1 MIKVDIKPISIRCQN
16 PCSFH
21 HITWL
26 FFDLGM
32 SSTTLHMESAMSS
45 PSGQTLTTCPPPCEG
60 RSTWPTHS

>member
-1 MIKVDIKPISIRCQN
+1 MVKVGIKAISIGCQN

-32 SSTTLHMESAMSS
+32 SSTTLHVESAMSA
-45 PSGQTLTTCPPPCEG
+45 PSGKTLPTCPHPYEG
-60 RSTWPTHS
+60 R